1 MAQLPDYWV
10 VRELTERDY
19 GIDLMVE
26 VFTPGLKDRKGK
38 DAFAKTG
45 AIFHVQIK
53 GVDEPVTRIIA
64 LIYMAFCYRENAL
77 HSKFAVLWFFSGGF
91 RMPNYRRNLVP
102 GGCYFFTVNLLE
114 RRRTL
119 LTDDNDILRDSI
131 RRARCLYPFHIDA
144 WVVLPDHIY
153 ALHLDFTS

>member
-53 GVDEPVTRIIA
+53 GVDEPVTRNSFDIYGVLLSRKRPTFQICCA
-64 LIYMAFCYRENAL
+64 LVF
-77 HSKFAVLWFFSGGF
+77 FGWFQDAQLSTQSCSG
-91 RMPNYRRNLVP
+91 RLL
-102 GGCYFFTVNLLE
+102 FFYGQFV
-114 RRRTL
+114 RT
-119 LTDDNDILRDSI
+119 TAN
-131 RRARCLYPFHIDA
+131 
-144 WVVLPDHIY
+144 VVDG
-153 ALHLDFTS
+153 